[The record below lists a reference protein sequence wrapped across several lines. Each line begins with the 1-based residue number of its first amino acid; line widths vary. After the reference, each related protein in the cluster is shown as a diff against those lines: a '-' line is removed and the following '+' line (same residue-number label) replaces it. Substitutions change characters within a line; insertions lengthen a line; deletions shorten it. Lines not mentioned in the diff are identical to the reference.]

1 MENNFTQAQL
11 LKVEKRVQSCD
22 YANNTIGSNCKIE
35 NMQLYQDLDSNIYM
49 SYSSQT
55 DGAEYNVFYI
65 KYDSEGNEVVLSRGS
80 VPTANVEQLFSTLQP
95 LQLK

>member
-1 MENNFTQAQL
+1 MENNFTEAQL
-11 LKVEKRVQSCD
+11 LKVEKRIESCN
-22 YANNTIGSNCKIE
+22 YANNAIGGNCKIE

-65 KYDSEGNEVVLSRGS
+65 KYDSEGNETVLSRGN
-80 VPTANVEQLFSTLQP
+80 VPTADIEQLFSTLQP
-95 LQLK
+95 LRLK